1 MIKLPKIIN
10 IYIAKNFLVRFVQ
23 VLFGFSMVIFF
34 INFLDAME
42 KVSDTGSP
50 LYIAILMAFLQ
61 IPDFLNDVVPSLI
74 LFSAIIAFFFLSSR
88 SEITIMRSSGFSL
101 WNILKPII
109 FSAFLVGVFWIAI
122 FNQASILMS
131 EKYND
136 LEAKYVKHE
145 QRESVEPISGIWIKQ
160 NNMEKLDEEII
171 IQAKKIYQNEVEMN
185 EVSLWFFDKDGK
197 FYQKIDA
204 KKMILRNDEWI
215 LEDVT
220 LNNSSN
226 INKKITNYSIK
237 TNLSLKFVQQ
247 KIVNNFQNVKL
258 FSIFELP
265 ELISEL
271 QSSGFSS
278 TKFKVYFQSLLNKPI
293 LFVSMIMIACFFGI
307 NHIRN
312 NNSILM
318 IFLGIVSGLVLYIVS
333 SILNALG
340 SANIMPIFA
349 STWIITII
357 CLAIGILLIYKKENI

>member
-1 MIKLPKIIN
+1 MIKTPKKIN
-10 IYIAKNFLVRFVQ
+10 IYIAKNFFIRLSQ
-23 VLFGFSMVIFF
+23 VLCGFSMVIFF
-34 INFLDAME
+34 INFLDAVE
-42 KVSDTGSP
+42 KIKDTGSP
-50 LYIAILMAFLQ
+50 FYIAIFMALLQ
-61 IPDFLNDVVPSLI
+61 IPDFINDVIPSLI
-74 LFSAIIAFFFLSSR
+74 LFSAIITFFFLSSR
-88 SEITIMRSSGFSL
+88 SELTIIRSSGFSL

-109 FSAFLVGVFWIAI
+109 FSAFLVGVLWITI
-122 FNQASILMS
+122 LNQASIKMNK
-131 EKYND
+131 EFNN

-145 QRESVEPISGIWIKQ
+145 QRESVEPISGIWIRQ
-160 NNMEKLDEEII
+160 NNIENLDEEII
-171 IQAKKIYQNEVEMN
+171 IQAKKIYQNELEMH

-204 KKMILRNDEWI
+204 KKMTLKNDRWVLQDI
-215 LEDVT
+215 T
-220 LNNSSN
+220 LNNANN
-226 INKKITNYSIK
+226 INKKIENYSIK
-237 TNLSLKFVQQ
+237 TNLSFNFVQQ

-265 ELISEL
+265 ELIKEL

-318 IFLGIVSGLVLYIVS
+318 IFLGIVAGLLLYIIS

-340 SANIMPIFA
+340 SANIFPIFA

-357 CLAIGILLIYKKENI
+357 CLAIGVLLIYKKENI

>member
-1 MIKLPKIIN
+1 
-10 IYIAKNFLVRFVQ
+10 
-23 VLFGFSMVIFF
+23 
-34 INFLDAME
+34 
-42 KVSDTGSP
+42 
-50 LYIAILMAFLQ
+50 
-61 IPDFLNDVVPSLI
+61 
-74 LFSAIIAFFFLSSR
+74 
-88 SEITIMRSSGFSL
+88 
-101 WNILKPII
+101 
-109 FSAFLVGVFWIAI
+109 
-122 FNQASILMS
+122 
-131 EKYND
+131 
-136 LEAKYVKHE
+136 
-145 QRESVEPISGIWIKQ
+145 
-160 NNMEKLDEEII
+160 
-171 IQAKKIYQNEVEMN
+171 MN

-204 KKMILRNDEWI
+204 KKMIFKNDKWI

-226 INKKITNYSIK
+226 VNKKITNYSIK

-247 KIVNNFQNVKL
+247 KIVNNFQNVKI

-318 IFLGIVSGLVLYIVS
+318 IFLGIVSGLILYIVS